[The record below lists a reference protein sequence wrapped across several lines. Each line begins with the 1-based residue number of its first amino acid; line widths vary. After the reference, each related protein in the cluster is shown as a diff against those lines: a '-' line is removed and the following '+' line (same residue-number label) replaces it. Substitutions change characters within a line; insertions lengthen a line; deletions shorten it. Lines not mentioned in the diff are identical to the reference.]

1 MNRKADANTA
11 KRRER
16 GWRCPGPRESW
27 RAGLM
32 PWRWVLR
39 PVCGYDLSG
48 SAGAGFPIRCPE
60 CARVVERAA
69 QMRRRFGRIRWWAL
83 PILAAVA
90 WVAVSNRSI
99 ITAGKWCRVAPSGVL
114 VAIERGM
121 GASSP
126 WGVRREVRRRLEGGA
141 LSPSQRASLRTR
153 LVHDLRADTHRFN
166 SLRAMGLLAMMGAEV
181 EPTIRAAIESD
192 DSQQRQFA
200 AALMRRFREPRS
212 EALLRV
218 TTEGLHDDGISDWSA
233 ELANF
238 GRSVEWLIE
247 HADRARPYLVE
258 ALQSED
264 AQARLGAALALGF
277 GGVTE
282 EAEAVVDAMLP
293 HIEENDISGDAMI
306 AVASMFRM
314 GEAAVPLLER
324 ASASD
329 TWERRRIVCRLLIED
344 IRMGDARSKA
354 IDRRWRSLRLT
365 RRGDNPC
372 RDLALWEYV
381 DRR

>member
-1 MNRKADANTA
+1 M
-11 KRRER
+11 
-16 GWRCPGPRESW
+16 
-27 RAGLM
+27 
-32 PWRWVLR
+32 
-39 PVCGYDLSG
+39 
-48 SAGAGFPIRCPE
+48 
-60 CARVVERAA
+60 
-69 QMRRRFGRIRWWAL
+69 
-83 PILAAVA
+83 AAVIWA
-90 WVAVSNRSI
+90 ANANRSI

-121 GASSP
+121 GTSSP
-126 WGVRREVRRRLEGGA
+126 WGVRREVRKRLEGGA

-166 SLRAMGLLAMMGAEV
+166 SLRAMEMLAMMGAEV
-181 EPTIRAAIESD
+181 EPAIRAAIESD
-192 DSQQRQFA
+192 DAQQRQFA
-200 AALMRRFREPRS
+200 AALMRRFREPPS

-218 TTEGLHDDGISDWSA
+218 TAEGLHDDGISDWSA

-247 HADRARPYLVE
+247 HAERARPYLVE
-258 ALQSED
+258 ALRSED

-293 HIEENDISGDAMI
+293 HIEDNDIAGDALI

-314 GEAAVPLLER
+314 GEDAIPALER

-329 TWERRRIVCRLLIED
+329 TLERRRIVCRLLIED
-344 IRMGDARSKA
+344 IRMGEARSKA
-354 IDRRWRSLRLT
+354 IDRRWRSLRIT
-365 RRGDNPC
+365 RLGDNPC
-372 RDLALWEYV
+372 RDVALWQYLST
-381 DRR
+381 R